1 MFDKILTSM
10 SLKDSFLLAGRG
22 GVSLKRVVGSNNE
35 NKIIVKNCVTT
46 LGRGEWS
53 EWNDVF
59 NFWYNTGFPTLTVR
73 IIKFLIPITKKA
85 LVGV

>member
-46 LGRGEWS
+46 LRRGE
-53 EWNDVF
+53 
-59 NFWYNTGFPTLTVR
+59 
-73 IIKFLIPITKKA
+73 
-85 LVGV
+85 

>member
-1 MFDKILTSM
+1 MFDKIVMSM

-46 LGRGEWS
+46 LGRGE
-53 EWNDVF
+53 
-59 NFWYNTGFPTLTVR
+59 
-73 IIKFLIPITKKA
+73 
-85 LVGV
+85 

>member
-1 MFDKILTSM
+1 MSVLKRIAFLQGLKRQHVISLLGIILTATKTFMFDKILTSM

-46 LGRGEWS
+46 LRRGE
-53 EWNDVF
+53 
-59 NFWYNTGFPTLTVR
+59 
-73 IIKFLIPITKKA
+73 
-85 LVGV
+85 